1 MQLKVHYTAPSSGD
15 AGRRCYA
22 AARRGLDELRVAR
35 VGALLLR
42 GPSEEARQTGKLTDD
57 DVGAWRALQR
67 LVTEGRADLIG
78 VCNVPPSLLEELLRL
93 DGPRCSLHQTRLRA
107 DRAFNG
113 EDRALAER
121 HGVVLQASGLVTTNA
136 PALRRSSALSALA
149 AKRGA
154 TPERTLL
161 AFALRLGVVA
171 VVGSASPKHVLDDLG
186 AVELAASLSPADVDG
201 VLAAHPDR
209 HKPDTRKGM
218 RRGPRKRKRSLRGGG
233 GGARV

>member
-1 MQLKVHYTAPSSGD
+1 MSK
-15 AGRRCYA
+15 
-22 AARRGLDELRVAR
+22 
-35 VGALLLR
+35 
-42 GPSEEARQTGKLTDD
+42 
-57 DVGAWRALQR
+57 
-67 LVTEGRADLIG
+67 EGRTDLIG
-78 VCNVPPSLLEELLRL
+78 VCNFPPPLLEELLQL
-93 DGPRCSLHQTRLRA
+93 DGPACRLHQTRLRA

-113 EDRALAER
+113 EDRALAEK
-121 HGVVLQASGLVTTNA
+121 HGVVLQAPGLVTTNA

-186 AVELAASLSPADVDG
+186 AVELAASLSPADVDS

-209 HKPDTRKGM
+209 HKPDTRRGM

-233 GGARV
+233 DGTRV